1 MACDISWKSKMTKLS
16 DENVLLKSQ
25 VESVVQERKNIKL
38 EFQKQFN
45 SIKTTRVQHQQ
56 EVNKLVKHVNQK
68 TYAYVDVRA
77 KNQDLL
83 ITISELKAKFAAQV
97 KNVNTKFDKSAT
109 LEKLVCVTPLN
120 KNKDLIATIVS
131 KDIERIRKFFNV
143 PDEID
148 EIVQP
153 LIPEPIHTTPPND
166 DYVAPATKSIL
177 DELLE
182 EFGDEIL
189 NVATIYE
196 EADPTKDLKEL
207 ERLLAMR
214 PQSNFTE
221 IQVDK
226 DIISLGRLKHAKLIL
241 GYRDACEIRIRLI
254 PC

>member
-25 VESVVQERKNIKL
+25 VEYVVQERKNIKL

-131 KDIERIRKFFNV
+131 KV
-143 PDEID
+143 EIKTD
-148 EIVQP
+148 
-153 LIPEPIHTTPPND
+153 
-166 DYVAPATKSIL
+166 
-177 DELLE
+177 
-182 EFGDEIL
+182 
-189 NVATIYE
+189 
-196 EADPTKDLKEL
+196 
-207 ERLLAMR
+207 
-214 PQSNFTE
+214 
-221 IQVDK
+221 
-226 DIISLGRLKHAKLIL
+226 
-241 GYRDACEIRIRLI
+241 
-254 PC
+254 